1 MTEPVT
7 PPGKGRIITC
17 PDCNGTPGRDCP
29 ECDGKG
35 RYIMRACPLC
45 GDPAWDYNNG
55 VNDHDGMTCRN
66 NCGYTWTSSRV
77 PRSFRT
83 ADPYRIS
90 DGKDRSGGWEIQEIL
105 S

>member
-1 MTEPVT
+1 MTQPIT

-17 PDCNGTPGRDCP
+17 PDCNGTPGQDCP
-29 ECDGKG
+29 ECEGHG

-66 NCGYTWTSSRV
+66 SCGYTWTRTDPGWRV
-77 PRSFRT
+77 QALP
-83 ADPYRIS
+83 S
-90 DGKDRSGGWEIQEIL
+90 DCQAK
-105 S
+105 